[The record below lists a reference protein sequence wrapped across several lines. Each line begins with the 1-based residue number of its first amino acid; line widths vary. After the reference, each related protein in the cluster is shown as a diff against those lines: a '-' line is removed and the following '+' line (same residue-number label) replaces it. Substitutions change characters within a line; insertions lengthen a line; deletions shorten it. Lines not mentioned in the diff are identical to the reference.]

1 MSRVD
6 FFLVTYDRLYD
17 KVIKNLSLKELD
29 HVTCYNIQK
38 KVTKNISPLI
48 QKQIN
53 EWELPWNTYDYQ
65 TKQFYEYGAIIH
77 LYKNQHLLENTTHVG
92 LLHYDVIYNVNS
104 INEIHEELV
113 KNQDVIFYQ
122 KIRPREQLSLSLF
135 EVTKLCDFMS
145 ERIGVHIDPN
155 IVWNN
160 GWISESL
167 SVTPKHVFLKFGEF
181 LLYNGEQIEYILKNN
196 IWGIMNHCPHRICG
210 IVERMWGFYLMS
222 QGLPLKQ
229 LNIIHDWDSY
239 QHQHMSMNGTGTA
252 TI

>member
-17 KVIKNLSLKELD
+17 KVIENLNPKELN

-38 KVTKNISPLI
+38 KITKNISTLI

-53 EWELPWNTYDYQ
+53 EWELPWNSYDYQ
-65 TKQFYEYGAIIH
+65 TKQFYEYGAIVH
-77 LYKNQHLLENTTHVG
+77 LFKNQHLIEHTTHVG
-92 LLHYDVIYNVNS
+92 LLHYDVIFNDNS
-104 INEIHEELV
+104 IDKIHKELTI
-113 KNQDVIFYQ
+113 NSDIIFYQ

-135 EVTKLCDFMS
+135 EVIKLCEFMS
-145 ERIGVHIDPN
+145 ESMGVYIDPN
-155 IVWNN
+155 IAWNN

-167 SVTPKHVFLKFGEF
+167 SVTPKHIFLKFGEF
-181 LLYNGEQIEYILKNN
+181 LYFHGTQIESILKNN
-196 IWGIMNHCPHRICG
+196 VWGIMNHCPHRICG
-210 IVERMWGFYLMS
+210 IVERMWGFYLVS

-229 LNIIHDWDSY
+229 LNVIHDWDSY
-239 QHQHMSMNGTGTA
+239 QHQHMAMNGTGVA

>member
-1 MSRVD
+1 MKRVD

-17 KVIKNLSLKELD
+17 KVVESLTEKELK
-29 HVTCYNIQK
+29 HVTCYNVQK
-38 KVTKNISPLI
+38 KVVKVISPLI

-53 EWELPWNTYDYQ
+53 EWELPWNSYDYQ
-65 TKQFYEYGAIIH
+65 TKLFYDFSAIVQH
-77 LYKNQHLLENTTHVG
+77 YKNQHLLKDTTHVG
-92 LLHYDVIYNVNS
+92 LLHYDVIFNTNSVNA
-104 INEIHEELV
+104 IHKDLID
-113 KNQDVIFYQ
+113 NQDVIFYQ

-145 ERIGVHIDPN
+145 ERIGVYIDPA
-155 IVWNN
+155 IAWNN

-167 SVTPKHVFLKFGEF
+167 SVTPKDIFLKFGEF
-181 LLYNGEQIEYILKNN
+181 LFYYSEQIETILKNN

-210 IVERMWGFYLMS
+210 IVERMWGFYLVA

-229 LNIIHDWDSY
+229 LNVIHDWDSY
-239 QHQHMSMNGTGTA
+239 QHQHMTMNGTGTA